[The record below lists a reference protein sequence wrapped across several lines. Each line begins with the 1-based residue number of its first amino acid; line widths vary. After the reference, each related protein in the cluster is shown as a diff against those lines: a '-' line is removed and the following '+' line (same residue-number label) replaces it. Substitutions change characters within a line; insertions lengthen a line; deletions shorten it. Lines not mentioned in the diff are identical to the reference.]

1 MEFFTQQLV
10 NGITL
15 GSLYALLAI
24 GYSIVYGVIGLLNF
38 AQGEVYMVGAFI
50 GFGVLSG
57 LGGPS
62 ALAVPVVLAL
72 VLMFAA
78 AALGSGM
85 LGVLIERVAFRPLR
99 DSSRMAPL
107 ITALGISIFLQ
118 NSVLLLL
125 GPDIRN
131 YESSS
136 YIPVTSGIHV
146 GFLRISLVR
155 ILVIVT
161 AVVLMVLLTLF
172 VKRTHLGRAMRSVS
186 YDREAAAMMGVDI
199 DRTIMSAFFIGSLL
213 AGIAGVMAGL
223 VFSRVFQLMGFVA
236 GLKAFTG
243 AVIGGIGSIPGAM
256 MGGMLVGLAESFT
269 SAYISST
276 FQNVIVFGVL
286 VLVMLIRPR
295 GLFGRREIRKV

>member
-62 ALAVPVVLAL
+62 ALTVPVVLAL

-161 AVVLMVLLTLF
+161 AVVLMVVLTLF
-172 VKRTHLGRAMRSVS
+172 VRRTHLGRAMRSVS

-199 DRTIMSAFFIGSLL
+199 DRTIMMAFFIGSLL

-256 MGGMLVGLAESFT
+256 LGGMLVGLAESFT

-286 VLVMLIRPR
+286 IVFMLFRPR
-295 GLFGRREIRKV
+295 GLFGKPEIGKV

>member
-50 GFGVLSG
+50 GFGVLAG
-57 LGGPS
+57 LGGPN
-62 ALAVPVVLAL
+62 ALTVPVVLAL
-72 VLMFAA
+72 LLMFAA

-146 GFLRISLVR
+146 GFFRISLVR

-199 DRTIMSAFFIGSLL
+199 DRTIMMAFFIGSLL

-256 MGGMLVGLAESFT
+256 LGGMLVGLAESFT

-286 VLVMLIRPR
+286 IVFMLFRPR
-295 GLFGRREIRKV
+295 GLFGKPEIGKV

>member
-24 GYSIVYGVIGLLNF
+24 CYSIVYGVIGLLNF

-62 ALAVPVVLAL
+62 ALAVPVALAL

-243 AVIGGIGSIPGAM
+243 AVIGCIGSIPGAM

>member
-62 ALAVPVVLAL
+62 ALTVPVVLAL

-136 YIPVTSGIHV
+136 YIPVTSGVHV

-161 AVVLMVLLTLF
+161 AVVLMVALTLF

-199 DRTIMSAFFIGSLL
+199 DRTIMMAFFIGSLL

-256 MGGMLVGLAESFT
+256 LGGMLVGLAESFT

-286 VLVMLIRPR
+286 IVFMLFRPR
-295 GLFGRREIRKV
+295 GLFGKPEIGKV

>member
-38 AQGEVYMVGAFI
+38 AQGEVYMIGAFI
-50 GFGVLSG
+50 GFGVLSA

-62 ALAVPVVLAL
+62 SLTVPVILAL
-72 VLMFAA
+72 FLMFAA

-107 ITALGISIFLQ
+107 ITALGVSIFLQ

-125 GPDIRN
+125 GPDIRS

-136 YIPVTSGIHV
+136 YVPVTSGIHIGV
-146 GFLRISLVR
+146 LRISLTR

-161 AVVLMVLLTLF
+161 AVLLMVLLTLF
-172 VKRTHLGRAMRSVS
+172 VKRTHLGRAMRSIA

-199 DRTIMSAFFIGSLL
+199 DRTIMIAFFIGSLL
-213 AGIAGVMAGL
+213 AGVAGVMAGL

-286 VLVMLIRPR
+286 VLVMLVRPR
-295 GLFGRREIRKV
+295 GLFGRREIGKV

>member
-38 AQGEVYMVGAFI
+38 AQGEVYMIGAFI

-57 LGGPS
+57 LGGPG
-62 ALAVPVVLAL
+62 ALTVPVVLAL

-78 AALGSGM
+78 AAVGSGM

-107 ITALGISIFLQ
+107 ITALGVSIFLQ

-136 YIPVTSGIHV
+136 YVPVTSGVHV

-199 DRTIMSAFFIGSLL
+199 DRTIMIAFFIGSLL
-213 AGIAGVMAGL
+213 AGVAGVMAGL

-286 VLVMLIRPR
+286 VLVMLLRPR
-295 GLFGRREIRKV
+295 GLFGRREIGKV

>member
-62 ALAVPVVLAL
+62 ALAVPVALAL

-199 DRTIMSAFFIGSLL
+199 DRTIMMAFFIGSLL

-256 MGGMLVGLAESFT
+256 LGGMLVGLAESFT

-286 VLVMLIRPR
+286 IVFMLFRPR
-295 GLFGRREIRKV
+295 GLFGKPEIGKV

>member
-38 AQGEVYMVGAFI
+38 AQGEVYMIGAFI
-50 GFGVLSG
+50 GLFVLTG
-57 LGGPS
+57 LGGPG
-62 ALAVPVVLAL
+62 ALTVPVALAL

-78 AALGSGM
+78 AALGSGV

-107 ITALGISIFLQ
+107 ITALGVSIFLQ

-131 YESSS
+131 YESST
-136 YIPVTSGIHV
+136 YISVTSGIHA
-146 GFLRISLVR
+146 GPLRISLVR

-161 AVVLMVLLTLF
+161 ALVLMILLTLF
-172 VKRTHLGRAMRSVS
+172 VKHTNLGRAMRSVS
-186 YDREAAAMMGVDI
+186 HDREAAAMMGVDI

-223 VFSRVFQLMGFVA
+223 VFGRVFQLMGFVA

-256 MGGMLVGLAESFT
+256 LGGMLVGLAESFT

-276 FQNVIVFGVL
+276 FQNVIVFCVL
-286 VLVMLIRPR
+286 IVFMLFRPR
-295 GLFGRREIRKV
+295 GLFGKPEIGKV

>member
-62 ALAVPVVLAL
+62 ALTVPVALAL

-161 AVVLMVLLTLF
+161 AVVLMVVLTLF

-199 DRTIMSAFFIGSLL
+199 DRTIMMAFFIGSLL

-256 MGGMLVGLAESFT
+256 LGGMLVGLAESFT

-286 VLVMLIRPR
+286 IVFMLFRPR
-295 GLFGRREIRKV
+295 GLFGKPEIGKV

>member
-62 ALAVPVVLAL
+62 ALTVPVVLAL

-136 YIPVTSGIHV
+136 YIPVSSGVHV

-161 AVVLMVLLTLF
+161 AVVLMVVLTLF

-186 YDREAAAMMGVDI
+186 HDREAAAMMGVDI
-199 DRTIMSAFFIGSLL
+199 DRTIMMAFFIGSLL
-213 AGIAGVMAGL
+213 AGVAGVMAGL

-256 MGGMLVGLAESFT
+256 LGGMLVGLAESFT

-286 VLVMLIRPR
+286 IVFMLFRPR
-295 GLFGRREIRKV
+295 GLFGKPEIGKV

>member
-62 ALAVPVVLAL
+62 ALAVPVALAL